1 MGMRRLDP
9 SHIDYAFRNVDAAYR
24 TVEERLKAGV
34 KDDAIKDLFLA
45 LGLALEGLRVTL
57 EIVPHRI
64 ERLHQKIDRIE
75 KKIGS
80 A

>member
-1 MGMRRLDP
+1 MGMRKLDP
-9 SHIDYAFRNVDAAYR
+9 SHIDYAFSNVDSAYR
-24 TVEERLKAGV
+24 TVGERLKAGI
-34 KDDAIKDLFLA
+34 KDDTTRDLFMA

-57 EIVPHRI
+57 EIIPHRI